1 MIILEDKKLIDA
13 KFTDEQEVE
22 GLIML
27 NSEHF
32 FGPSSIFVS
41 KKKIKT
47 KDGFGTIPDGFA
59 VDLSTRI
66 WYIVEAELSHHNVW
80 THIAPQVTKQ
90 LLAAGRPETRQL
102 LTEILVEM
110 VNEDSSTKEKFDD
123 ESIKEIDIRKVL
135 GEIFEKA
142 PIIGM
147 PIDAVTN
154 DLRDWAATLKN
165 DVKLWI
171 VRKYV
176 QFGNPKIVAYDIPE
190 EYRPVF
196 DTTDRELPP
205 KSGIK
210 TYDVSITDL
219 MEEGFLS
226 AGTEL
231 NMSYK
236 PRGGKQQIFT
246 AKLEPDGSLKVLNQ
260 NFPSPSYAAIFCI
273 QKAGS
278 ERTTVNGWTS
288 WKTPDGKFLSE
299 LRVDYLEKKEKDA
312 EQEAA
317 ADR

>member
-1 MIILEDKKLIDA
+1 MIILEDRKLIEA
-13 KFTDEQEVE
+13 KFADEQEVE
-22 GLIML
+22 DLIIG

-32 FGPSSIFVS
+32 FGPSSIFLS

-47 KDGFGTIPDGFA
+47 KDGFGTVSDGFA

-110 VNEDSSTKEKFDD
+110 VTEDTSTKEKFDD

-196 DTTDRELPP
+196 DTTDRESQP

-210 TYDVSITDL
+210 TYDVSVTDL
-219 MEEGFLS
+219 MAEGFLL

-231 NMSYK
+231 NISYK

-246 AKLEPDGSLKVLNQ
+246 AKLESDGSLTVLNQ

-288 WKTPDGKFLSE
+288 WRTREGKFLSQ
-299 LRVDYLEKKEKDA
+299 LRSEYLEKKEKDA
-312 EQEAA
+312 EQAA
-317 ADR
+317 VADR

>member
-1 MIILEDKKLIDA
+1 MVTED
-13 KFTDEQEVE
+13 T
-22 GLIML
+22 
-27 NSEHF
+27 
-32 FGPSSIFVS
+32 
-41 KKKIKT
+41 
-47 KDGFGTIPDGFA
+47 
-59 VDLSTRI
+59 
-66 WYIVEAELSHHNVW
+66 
-80 THIAPQVTKQ
+80 
-90 LLAAGRPETRQL
+90 
-102 LTEILVEM
+102 
-110 VNEDSSTKEKFDD
+110 STKEKFDE

-176 QFGNPKIVAYDIPE
+176 QFGNPKIVGYDIPE

-196 DTTDRELPP
+196 DTTDRESQP

-219 MEEGFLS
+219 IVEGFLL
-226 AGTEL
+226 ADTEL
-231 NMSYK
+231 TMSYK

-246 AKLEPDGSLKVLNQ
+246 AKLESDGSLTVLNQ

-288 WKTPDGKFLSE
+288 WKTGEGKFLTQLRSE
-299 LRVDYLEKKEKDA
+299 YLEKKEKDA
-312 EQEAA
+312 EQVAA

>member
-1 MIILEDKKLIDA
+1 MIILEDRKLIEA
-13 KFTDEQEVE
+13 KFADEQEVE
-22 GLIML
+22 DLIIA

-32 FGPSSIFVS
+32 FGPSSIFIS
-41 KKKIKT
+41 KKKIIT

-110 VNEDSSTKEKFDD
+110 VTEDTSTKEKFDD

-171 VRKYV
+171 VQKYV

-196 DTTDRELPP
+196 DTTDRESQP

-210 TYDVSITDL
+210 TYDVSVTDL
-219 MEEGFLS
+219 MAEGFLL

-231 NMSYK
+231 NISYK

-246 AKLEPDGSLKVLNQ
+246 AKLESDGSLTVLNQ

-288 WKTPDGKFLSE
+288 WKTREGKFLSQ
-299 LRVDYLEKKEKDA
+299 LRSEYLEKKEKDA
-312 EQEAA
+312 EQAA
-317 ADR
+317 VADR